1 MPYVEKLARLK
12 RERGLTNDALA
23 ALSRVPVGT
32 VNKICAGQ
40 TRRPAF
46 QTLLRLCRALRA
58 PLCYLL
64 DTNYSP

>member
-32 VNKICAGQ
+32 VNKICAG
-40 TRRPAF
+40 
-46 QTLLRLCRALRA
+46 
-58 PLCYLL
+58 
-64 DTNYSP
+64 